1 LSRIK
6 VVFIFVLVF
15 VVVVVVGIIVL
26 SPSRTTRVRPV
37 KESHG

>member
-1 LSRIK
+1 LRGIK

-15 VVVVVVGIIVL
+15 VVVGIIVL

>member
-1 LSRIK
+1 LRGIK
-6 VVFIFVLVF
+6 VVVVVVFVLVF
-15 VVVVVVGIIVL
+15 VVVGIIVL